1 MMAPA
6 AGVARPQALSG
17 GLPDEAMEAASSQQ
31 TSVAFDPLQHLCYSR
46 PSSTISL
53 DDLGL
58 DFPQASSQ
66 TAITAPF
73 PLLTPAG
80 VRELRADIFRPD
92 IVGKYGSWK
101 YPGVYRIRG
110 YGQAAPFAYSMWR
123 SPEMLRACSDA
134 AGVDLDIIM
143 DYEIGQLNVQLP
155 KHVDRDGAI
164 TDNLPPPEPPKA
176 SSNDG
181 DDDDGKAEA
190 DDEDAAL
197 KKLVSAWH
205 HDSYPWV
212 CVLMLSDPVG
222 MSGGETALRKG
233 DGGILKMR
241 QPGMGYA
248 VMMQGSMVS
257 HAALRTLGSGERIT
271 FVVSMRPRDPTM
283 QDTSTLRTVKPISDN
298 DELFRQWTDYRLD
311 VVAQRLAKMRET
323 LRARGRPAAET
334 HRLAKGWVREQ
345 IEYLQTTVDEMDLDD
360 YVAPDFE

>member
-1 MMAPA
+1 MAA
-6 AGVARPQALSG
+6 AGVARPQPTSG
-17 GLPDEAMEAASSQQ
+17 GPLDEKIDLASQNA
-31 TSVAFDPLQHLCYSR
+31 SVAFDPLQHLCYKR

-66 TAITAPF
+66 TAITEPF

-80 VRELRADIFRPD
+80 VRELRADIFRPE

-110 YGQAAPFAYSMWR
+110 YGPAAPFTYSMWR
-123 SPEMLRACSDA
+123 SPEMQKACSDA

-155 KHVDRDGAI
+155 KHVDRSGAI

-176 SSNDG
+176 SND
-181 DDDDGKAEA
+181 DAEPDEEGA
-190 DDEDAAL
+190 DL
-197 KKLVSAWH
+197 KDLVSAWH

-271 FVVSMRPRDPTM
+271 FVVSMRPSDPLL
-283 QDTSTLRTVKPISDN
+283 QDTSTLRTVKPISNN
-298 DELFRQWTDYRLD
+298 DELFRQWTGYRFD
-311 VVAQRLAKMRET
+311 VVAKRLAKMRET
-323 LRARGRPAAET
+323 LQAEGRPAAET
-334 HRLAKGWVREQ
+334 HRLTKEWVQEQ
-345 IEYLQTTVDEMDLDD
+345 IAYLQTTVDEMDLND
-360 YVAPDFE
+360 YVAPNFK

>member
-1 MMAPA
+1 MAA
-6 AGVARPQALSG
+6 AGVARPHPVSNGPL
-17 GLPDEAMEAASSQQ
+17 DEPINSVSQK
-31 TSVAFDPLQHLCYSR
+31 TPVAFDPLQHLCYSQ

-58 DFPQASSQ
+58 DFPQASSR

-80 VRELRADIFRPD
+80 VRELRADIFRPE

-110 YGQAAPFAYSMWR
+110 YGPAAQFTYAMWR
-123 SPEMLRACSDA
+123 SPEVLKACSDA
-134 AGVDLDIIM
+134 AGVDLDVIM

-155 KHVDRDGAI
+155 KHVDRSSAI

-176 SSNDG
+176 SE
-181 DDDDGKAEA
+181 DDVESDEEGA
-190 DDEDAAL
+190 DL
-197 KKLVSAWH
+197 KNLVSAWH

-271 FVVSMRPRDPTM
+271 FVVSMRPRDPLL
-283 QDTSTLRTVKPISDN
+283 QDTSTLRTVKPISNN
-298 DELFRQWTDYRLD
+298 DELFRQWTGYRFD
-311 VVAQRLAKMRET
+311 VVAQRLAKMREV
-323 LRARGRPAAET
+323 LQAEGRPAAET
-334 HRLAKGWVREQ
+334 HRLTKEWVQEQ
-345 IEYLQTTVDEMDLDD
+345 IEYLQTTVNEMDLDD
-360 YVAPDFE
+360 YVAPSFK

>member
-1 MMAPA
+1 MMAA
-6 AGVARPQALSG
+6 ATIARPLHISG
-17 GLPDEAMEAASSQQ
+17 KPLDEPIESASQEKPI
-31 TSVAFDPLQHLCYSR
+31 AFDPLQHLCYNR

-53 DDLGL
+53 HDLGL
-58 DFPQASSQ
+58 DFPEASSQ

-73 PLLTPAG
+73 PLLTPSG

-110 YGQAAPFAYSMWR
+110 YGPAAPFAYSMWR
-123 SPEMLRACSDA
+123 SPEMLKACSDA

-155 KHVDRDGAI
+155 KHVDKNGAI

-176 SSNDG
+176 SS
-181 DDDDGKAEA
+181 DDVEP
-190 DDEDAAL
+190 DEDGADL
-197 KKLVSAWH
+197 KDLVSAWH
-205 HDSYPWV
+205 RDSYPWV

-248 VMMQGSMVS
+248 VMMQGSMVK

-271 FVVSMRPRDPTM
+271 FVVSMRPRDPM
-283 QDTSTLRTVKPISDN
+283 LRDTSTLRTVKPISNN
-298 DELFRQWTDYRLD
+298 DELFRQWADYRLN
-311 VVAQRLAKMRET
+311 VVAQRLAKMRDT
-323 LRARGRPAAET
+323 LQAEGRPAAET
-334 HRLAKGWVREQ
+334 HRLTKEWVQ
-345 IEYLQTTVDEMDLDD
+345 QQLEYLQTTVDEMDLSD
-360 YVAPDFE
+360 YIAPNFK

>member
-1 MMAPA
+1 MAA
-6 AGVARPQALSG
+6 AGVARPLQPSSSELLG
-17 GLPDEAMEAASSQQ
+17 EPIEVVSQQ
-31 TSVAFDPLQHLCYSR
+31 KAALFDPLQHLCYNQ
-46 PSSTISL
+46 PISTISL

-80 VRELRADIFRPD
+80 VRELRADIFRSE

-123 SPEMLRACSDA
+123 SPEVLKACSDA
-134 AGVDLDIIM
+134 AGVDLDVIM

-155 KHVDRDGAI
+155 KHVDRSSAI

-176 SSNDG
+176 S
-181 DDDDGKAEA
+181 DDDLETEEEGA
-190 DDEDAAL
+190 DL
-197 KKLVSAWH
+197 KDLVSAWH

-212 CVLMLSDPVG
+212 CVLMLSDPIG

-271 FVVSMRPRDPTM
+271 FVVSMRPRDPM
-283 QDTSTLRTVKPISDN
+283 LPDTSTLRTVKPISNN
-298 DELFRQWTDYRLD
+298 DELFRQWTGYRLD
-311 VVAQRLAKMRET
+311 VVAKRLAKIRET
-323 LRARGRPAAET
+323 LQAEGRPAAET
-334 HRLAKGWVREQ
+334 HQLTKEWVQAQ
-345 IEYLQTTVDEMDLDD
+345 IEYLQTTVDEMDLND
-360 YVAPDFE
+360 YIAPSFK